1 MALAL
6 AANTLGVRLGGYSVG
21 ECWRSELGLDTPSG
35 YLTSA
40 VPTSV
45 VPNIGGT
52 PVSYYLGSSTGS
64 PRLSERSFADHP
76 LFPWMTASCIY
87 HCFVHAF
94 IPSPVLGT
102 WPHSPV
108 FCKLRLFQ
116 SVHVSMHAQ
125 THAHSLSLSV
135 QTVAAEDSA
144 ARSCS
149 SAASITGA
157 AQTSDLARPAGLS
170 PIIRTHPKPIS
181 SKVRPP
187 KQT

>member
-6 AANTLGVRLGGYSVG
+6 AANTLGVRLSGYSVG

-40 VPTSV
+40 
-45 VPNIGGT
+45 GT

-64 PRLSERSFADHP
+64 PQPSVRSFADHP
-76 LFPWMTASCIY
+76 LFPWVTGSCIY

-108 FCKLRLFQ
+108 FCKFLLFQ
-116 SVHVSMHAQ
+116 SVHESMHAQ
-125 THAHSLSLSV
+125 THAHSLSLSA

-149 SAASITGA
+149 SAASTTGA
-157 AQTSDLARPAGLS
+157 AQTSDLARPAGVS